1 MRVCDRLTTLCVAHG
16 CRYFNSIQSE
26 MLDFV
31 VNTNESFVTST

>member
-1 MRVCDRLTTLCVAHG
+1 LYVARG